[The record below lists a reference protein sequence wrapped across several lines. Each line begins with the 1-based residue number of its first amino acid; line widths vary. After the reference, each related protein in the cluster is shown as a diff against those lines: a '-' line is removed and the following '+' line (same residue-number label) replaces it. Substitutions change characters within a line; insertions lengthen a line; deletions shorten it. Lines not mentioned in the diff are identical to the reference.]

1 MLSCLPGSDLSLLLF
16 PSPRMAPEA
25 SAELGPRTL
34 TVCLL
39 SSLSECFFVEALII
53 LSLSFGHVNSLRRV
67 SAVLLH
73 ASCPVALSQY
83 VTLNLLLPL
92 PTAPPGS
99 SQLEQGGTLWPAGSL
114 QLRMGSPCSFSLQ
127 YGASAIDWSTCSQA
141 KRLRFISYASW
152 APEHWSGV
160 FSEGCQHPQNQSNIL
175 LLWD

>member
-1 MLSCLPGSDLSLLLF
+1 MGDFLLSCLPGSDLSLLLF

-25 SAELGPRTL
+25 SAELGPRSL

-39 SSLSECFFVEALII
+39 SLLPECFFVEALII
-53 LSLSFGHVNSLRRV
+53 LSLSFGHVNSLRLV

-114 QLRMGSPCSFSLQ
+114 QLRMGLLCKTAIKRNARSAWSIQQPQGLYPDVIPF
-127 YGASAIDWSTCSQA
+127 GASLGFQGIWH
-141 KRLRFISYASW
+141 F
-152 APEHWSGV
+152 E
-160 FSEGCQHPQNQSNIL
+160 
-175 LLWD
+175 